1 MIRMMNPKDL
11 EYMIDFLSEIMEEE
25 EEESDDDGQQSE

>member
-1 MIRMMNPKDL
+1 MMNPKDL